1 MEKVTAN
8 AVFRAFQK
16 QKTAIVDFIQKNGLN
31 DEIGLQVVMSE
42 THKPVIAAFIERT
55 GTTMKRG
62 YSEAEKIWP
71 EKLAWMDFSVPTSP
85 ARVYLNALENLHL
98 SQRQGSIS
106 ATTENEVRSIVA
118 QWVQKMKS
126 KEEIVEEIQKLSKVF
141 WKNRADL
148 IAINQIGKAFQ
159 YGNFVGMKEYHDAG
173 YLTLKEWSTVGDN
186 RVTKTHTQNQSD
198 WYRELNE
205 VFSGTGD
212 LIPPA
217 SDNPRC
223 RCALLYRIGNIRGTQ
238 QPKEIQKLLEAWK
251 RKSQIND
258 FFQQLTN
265 HYSYENDIVM
275 QNAMTNWQWS
285 GAEYFWKLANK
296 EISEEEAIS
305 LFWWKTEQYAH
316 INEIILNGGYGTE
329 HDGIILN
336 LRNAINSL
344 PRYSKTV
351 WQGISQQDTDL
362 LQKLEKLEKW
372 DIFVPKSFF
381 PTSKKKEKAQE
392 FWEILLKINDPK
404 TGWDFGKIDAMTL
417 QEYEVLF
424 NPGISLEF
432 VRKSWNIYIFNEI

>member
-8 AVFRAFQK
+8 AVFRALQK
-16 QKTAIVDFIQKNGLN
+16 QKTAIVDFIWKNGLN
-31 DEIGLQVVMSE
+31 DEIWLKVVMNE
-42 THKPVIAAFIERT
+42 THKPVITAFIERA
-55 GTTMKRG
+55 GATMKRW

-71 EKLAWMDFSVPTSP
+71 EKLAGMDFSVPTSP

-106 ATTENEVRSIVA
+106 ATTENEVRSIVV

-159 YGNFVGMKEYHDAG
+159 YGNFVGMKEYYDAG

-212 LIPPA
+212 LMPPA

-223 RCALLYRIGNIRGTQ
+223 RCSLVYRIGNMRWTQ
-238 QPKEIQKLLEAWK
+238 QPKEIQNLLEAWK
-251 RKSQIND
+251 RKSQTND

-275 QNAMTNWQWS
+275 QNAMTNWKWS

-296 EISEEEAIS
+296 EISEEEAVS
-305 LFWWKTEQYAH
+305 LFWWKTEQYAY

-329 HDGIILN
+329 YDGIILN
-336 LRNAINSL
+336 LRNAVNSL

-351 WQGISQQDTDL
+351 WQGVSQHDTVI
-362 LQKLEKLEKW
+362 LQKLAKLEKW
-372 DIFVPKSFF
+372 DIFVPQSFF

-392 FWEILLKINDPK
+392 FWETLLKINNPK
-404 TGWDFGKIDAMTL
+404 TGWDFGKIDEMTL

-424 NPGISLEF
+424 NPGIALEF
-432 VRKSWNIYIFNEI
+432 VRKSWSIYIFNEI